1 MQTTTG
7 RDHPIYTSSPFGGA
21 LPCKDI
27 KIASSIFIKKRELFQ
42 DFEGWQVGYG
52 AFTYSISAKNNLIAY
67 VKNQEEHHKTWS
79 YREEL
84 LALLKEHE
92 VEWDERYLE

>member
-1 MQTTTG
+1 MAGLKVLKAG
-7 RDHPIYTSSPFGGA
+7 RLDMGRLLTP
-21 LPCKDI
+21 
-27 KIASSIFIKKRELFQ
+27 
-42 DFEGWQVGYG
+42 
-52 AFTYSISAKNNLIAY
+52 ISAKNNLIAY

-92 VEWDERYLE
+92 IEWDERYLE